1 MDQTSEERDK
11 ANRDKVKKFLE
22 LKEEANRKG
31 QVAFIEFNTKYYN
44 DCRDFLSA
52 GTEFELGTKAKQI
65 SSAQTEPNFKQSSAA
80 QTEPQLAPA
89 GHGESPIKDKTCDGG
104 TQRWQ

>member
-1 MDQTSEERDK
+1 MDQTSEEREK

-31 QVAFIEFNTKYYN
+31 PVAFVEFNSKHYN
-44 DCRDFLSA
+44 DCRGFLSA
-52 GTEFELGTKAKQI
+52 GTEFELGTKA
-65 SSAQTEPNFKQSSAA
+65 KQSSAA

-89 GHGESPIKDKTCDGG
+89 GHGESPIKDKKCDGG

>member
-1 MDQTSEERDK
+1 M
-11 ANRDKVKKFLE
+11 KKFLE

-31 QVAFIEFNTKYYN
+31 PVAFVEFNSKHYN
-44 DCRDFLSA
+44 DCRGFLSA

-65 SSAQTEPNFKQSSAA
+65 SAAQTEPNFKQSSAA
-80 QTEPQLAPA
+80 QTEPHVQLAPA